1 MTERDIIELT
11 VCVSERARVTY
22 TQASRAVDAVARREL
37 GMHSS
42 RELAGAAV
50 LPAAT
55 RDHII
60 SLAVARARGRVR

>member
-1 MTERDIIELT
+1 MTERDIAELT
-11 VCVSERARVTY
+11 MCVSERARVTY
-22 TQASRAVDAVARREL
+22 TQASHAVDAVARHEL

-42 RELAGAAV
+42 RELSGAAV

>member
-1 MTERDIIELT
+1 MTERDIVELT
-11 VCVSERARVTY
+11 LRVSERARVSY
-22 TQASRAVDAVARREL
+22 THASQAVDAVARHDL

-42 RELAGAAV
+42 RDLVGAAV

-60 SLAVARARGRVR
+60 SLAVARAGGRVL